1 MYLLLTWL
9 TLFSTTN
16 QISKEQRRDH
26 QEASATGRRMI
37 ARAYRESINPMRF
50 FSETRSDYHHVAESD
65 SAALFPDYVFF
76 GFPTVAASY
85 IGHPK
90 FELDTPTLCIDLN
103 LMENNIRRMAEF
115 LHGHGKQWRPHAKCH
130 KTPAIALREIEA
142 GAIGVTVAKVSEAEV
157 MAAAG
162 VRDILIANMIVGTQK
177 WERLAALCS
186 WADPIVACDHF
197 AQVEPLAEVCVRNGV
212 TCRVIIEMNIGLD
225 RVGTRPGRD
234 TFDLALAISK
244 LKGIEFV
251 GIMGYEGH
259 LLRIENGEEKRKQI
273 CDAMSVLAECA
284 DKLRLDGL
292 RCDIV
297 SAGGTGSYQISAE
310 CPGITELQCG
320 GGIFAD
326 PFYLQGCNVKGLDS
340 ALTVLATVVS
350 RPTLERAV
358 LDSGRKTLNPDVQL
372 PIVKDW
378 PDATVKRLSAEHC
391 ELTLGPQSQNLKI
404 GDKIELIVG
413 YADFTTPLHD
423 HFYGF
428 RGERLEV
435 VWPILGRGKL
445 Q

>member
-1 MYLLLTWL
+1 MAIIRSPKVIRPHTDS
-9 TLFSTTN
+9 TSILFG
-16 QISKEQRRDH
+16 I
-26 QEASATGRRMI
+26 
-37 ARAYRESINPMRF
+37 
-50 FSETRSDYHHVAESD
+50 
-65 SAALFPDYVFF
+65 
-76 GFPTVAASY
+76 PTVTASY
-85 IGHPK
+85 IGRPK

-103 LMENNIRRMAEF
+103 LMESNIRQMAE
-115 LHGHGKQWRPHAKCH
+115 LLRDHGKSWRPHAKCH
-130 KTPAIALREIEA
+130 KTPAVALKEIAA

-162 VRDILIANMIVGTQK
+162 ILDILIANMIVGQPK

-197 AQVEPLAEVCVRNGV
+197 AQVEPLAAICTRNGV

-234 TFDLALAISK
+234 TLDLALAVSK
-244 LKGIEFV
+244 LNGIEFV

-259 LLRIENGEEKRKQI
+259 LLRIENADEKRKQI
-273 CDAMSVLAECA
+273 CDAMAVLAECA
-284 DKLRLDGL
+284 DKLRRDGL

-297 SAGGTGSYQISAE
+297 SAGGTGSYQISAD

-326 PFYLQGCNVKGLDS
+326 PFYLQGCNVSGLDS

-372 PIVKDW
+372 PIVKGW
-378 PDATVKRLSAEHC
+378 PDATIKRLSAEHC

-404 GDKIELIVG
+404 GDKVELIVG

-428 RGERLEV
+428 RGERLET

>member
-1 MYLLLTWL
+1 
-9 TLFSTTN
+9 
-16 QISKEQRRDH
+16 
-26 QEASATGRRMI
+26 MI
-37 ARAYRESINPMRF
+37 
-50 FSETRSDYHHVAESD
+50 
-65 SAALFPDYVFF
+65 
-76 GFPTVAASY
+76 ASY
-85 IGHPK
+85 IGRPK
-90 FELDTPTLCIDLN
+90 LELDTPALCIDLG
-103 LMENNIRRMAEF
+103 LMEGNIQRMAEF
-115 LHGHGKQWRPHAKCH
+115 LQARGKNWRPHAKCH
-130 KTPAIALREIEA
+130 KAPAVAWKEITA

-157 MAAAG
+157 MAASG
-162 VRDILIANMIVGTQK
+162 IRDILIANMIVGKPK
-177 WERLAALCS
+177 WERLAALCA
-186 WADPIVACDHF
+186 WANPIVACDHF
-197 AQVEPLAEVCVRNGV
+197 AQVEPLAEICVRNGV

-234 TFDLALAISK
+234 TFDLALAVSR
-244 LKGIEFV
+244 LKGIEFA

-259 LLRIENGEEKRKQI
+259 LLRIESADEKQKQI
-273 CDAMSVLAECA
+273 CDAMAVLAECA
-284 DKLRLDGL
+284 DKLRRDGL

-297 SAGGTGSYQISAE
+297 SAGGTGSYQISAD

-326 PFYLQGCNVKGLDS
+326 PFYLQGCNVSGLDS

-350 RPTLERAV
+350 RPTLDRAV

-372 PIVKDW
+372 PIVKGW
-378 PDATVKRLSAEHC
+378 PDASVKRLSAEHC

-404 GDKIELIVG
+404 GDKVELIVG

>member
-1 MYLLLTWL
+1 MTIISRSKVIRLLAFQTSI
-9 TLFSTTN
+9 LFGISTVT
-16 QISKEQRRDH
+16 
-26 QEASATGRRMI
+26 
-37 ARAYRESINPMRF
+37 
-50 FSETRSDYHHVAESD
+50 
-65 SAALFPDYVFF
+65 
-76 GFPTVAASY
+76 ASY

-90 FELDTPTLCIDLN
+90 FELDTPVLCIDLD
-103 LMENNIRRMAEF
+103 LMESNIRRMSEF
-115 LHGHGKQWRPHAKCH
+115 LRRQGKSWRPHAKCH
-130 KTPAIALREIEA
+130 KTPAVALKEIAA

-162 VRDILIANMIVGTQK
+162 VRDILIANMIVGQPK

-197 AQVEPLAEVCVRNGV
+197 TQVEPLSEICVRNGV

-234 TFDLALAISK
+234 TLDLALAISK

-259 LLRIENGEEKRKQI
+259 LLRIESADEKRKQI
-273 CDAMSVLAECA
+273 YDAMSVLAECA
-284 DKLRLDGL
+284 DKLRRDGL

-326 PFYLQGCNVKGLDS
+326 PFYLQGCNVSGLDS
-340 ALTVLATVVS
+340 SLTVLATVVS
-350 RPTLERAV
+350 RPTLDRAV

-372 PIVKDW
+372 PIIKGW

-404 GDKIELIVG
+404 GDKVELIVG